1 MYRQEETVKR
11 TIYKI
16 AAGLAVLFLAI
27 WIGSPILCRAAA
39 IRSVE
44 EARSGVV
51 RIFTLDG
58 DGGAWTGSGFG
69 VGTAGQPT
77 DIYVTNRH
85 VVTDENGN
93 LMRKVYILLS
103 NDAVSGNKYDTEQMI
118 ECEVIYTTGGYPDVA
133 ILRAERPVEG
143 HIALPLMHAED
154 ASYCEPVYA
163 LGFPASA
170 DVVNAGYLYAEAAQL
185 EMADSKI
192 SKFFEMEAA
201 GSTMAIQHHAHIN
214 HGSSG
219 GPLITEDY
227 CVIGINTY
235 FYGEQMMEYS
245 VSIYVDYAMVGLDS
259 LGIAYDVYTPE
270 KTDGSGGIQ
279 RGFLAAAVIVFA
291 LALVLTAVALAVR
304 KRLKARGELSKAD
317 TDSGA
322 PGNVAGGP
330 RAQDSRE
337 LSGASAASGGE
348 ALRHV
353 SGGGALRQ
361 AAGGKTA
368 DSGIRLQGTGGY
380 FSGRRFAVNGRIR
393 IGRDPSRND
402 LVYPQGSQGISGVH
416 CEICLRDGEI
426 YLCDMGSTYGTFLGG
441 RKLPARQ
448 MFRLRIGDIFS
459 LGSSRESFTILDKK
473 DM

>member
-1 MYRQEETVKR
+1 MKR

-16 AAGLAVLFLAI
+16 AAGLAILFLAI

-39 IRSVE
+39 IRSKE
-44 EARSGVV
+44 EACNGVV
-51 RIFTLDG
+51 RIFTIDG

-103 NDAVSGNKYDTEQMI
+103 NDAVSSNMYDTEQMI
-118 ECEVIYTTGGYPDVA
+118 ECEVLYTTGGYPDVA
-133 ILRAERPVEG
+133 ILRAERQVEG
-143 HIALPLMHAED
+143 HIALSLKHAED
-154 ASYCEPVYA
+154 ANRGDPIYT

-170 DVVNAGYLYAEAAQL
+170 DGVNTGYLYAEAADVD
-185 EMADSKI
+185 MDGGVI
-192 SKFFEMEAA
+192 SKFFELEAA

-214 HGSSG
+214 HGNSG
-219 GPLITEDY
+219 GPLITEDG

-235 FYGEQMMEYS
+235 FYGEQVMEYS

-270 KTDGSGGIQ
+270 ETEGSGGIQ
-279 RGFLAAAVIVFA
+279 REFLVAAVIVFA
-291 LALVLTAVALAVR
+291 FALVLIAVALVVR
-304 KRLKARGELSKAD
+304 KRLKARGGHSEAD

-322 PGNVAGGP
+322 PRNEAGSP
-330 RAQDSRE
+330 RPEGARE
-337 LSGASAASGGE
+337 LHSASAASGGE
-348 ALRHV
+348 ARQ
-353 SGGGALRQ
+353 Q
-361 AAGGKTA
+361 AAGGKTT
-368 DSGIRLQGTGGY
+368 DSGIRLQGTGGH

-402 LVYPQGSQGISGVH
+402 LVFPQGSQGISGVH

-448 MFRLRIGDIFS
+448 MFRLRIGDTFS
-459 LGSSRESFTILDKK
+459 LGSSRESFTIINKK